1 MLSHSFFSFVRL
13 ISPFSFPFARPPV
26 DVFISLPLHSSELNS
41 WNNWLEMRYFYELLD
56 VTVELVSTFERI
68 SFCVH
73 FHMPELLLFSWLLGW
88 LHFFALFIRHF
99 RSFFVR
105 SFTALPPMKPSKKK
119 TFSKTVMVANKCAIE
134 MLECVFIQMLA
145 DKTLL
150 KKKQQTT
157 YALQTKNQLK
167 FKYCIPKFVNHNP
180 FFVNFESIIALP
192 VFFIWCSKQNN
203 YSLPAHVWHSGS
215 MFLLIVGYVI
225 AVKQMEWKLAKVTN
239 LRGDPSGVPMPK
251 PLLSIFCPTFMV
263 SHGFRTFV

>member
-56 VTVELVSTFERI
+56 VTEELVSTFERI

-119 TFSKTVMVANKCAIE
+119 TSSKTVMVANKCAIE

-150 KKKQQTT
+150 KKNNKRLMRCKQ
-157 YALQTKNQLK
+157 K
-167 FKYCIPKFVNHNP
+167 
-180 FFVNFESIIALP
+180 
-192 VFFIWCSKQNN
+192 
-203 YSLPAHVWHSGS
+203 
-215 MFLLIVGYVI
+215 
-225 AVKQMEWKLAKVTN
+225 TN
-239 LRGDPSGVPMPK
+239 
-251 PLLSIFCPTFMV
+251 
-263 SHGFRTFV
+263 